1 MSRKNT
7 KTKNAEVASA
17 AFNAEG
23 NKTTNAEYIKVVN
36 LTELDCGG
44 VDMEYEPSDDC
55 KADAAKWA
63 GVEKANDQQIGEFI
77 LKILESGIDR
87 YENALEEKLLE
98 KTDDAINSAES

>member
-7 KTKNAEVASA
+7 KTKDAKVASV
-17 AFNAEG
+17 AFNAEA
-23 NKTTNAEYIKVVN
+23 NKTANAEYIKVVS

-63 GVEKANDQQIGEFI
+63 GVEKANDQQIGEFV

-98 KTDDAINSAES
+98 KADNAINSAEA